1 MSLSN
6 QAMRD
11 LEALVKLQTDGVV
24 LQGYFEQGASSLKED
39 SVDGFYLLSEL
50 NDVSI
55 LSVSQHKGQV
65 DSKVANI
72 LGNSSVKSSA
82 GCQPRPH
89 HPYDSGKGKK
99 PTRDQSQHPEF
110 STGPGRIRN

>member
-50 NDVSI
+50 NGVSI

-82 GCQPRPH
+82 GCQPRPR
-89 HPYDSGKGKK
+89 HPFDSSKRKK
-99 PTRDQSQHPEF
+99 ADAGSE
-110 STGPGRIRN
+110 STPRI